1 MWKRLKPCE
10 KDDLLKLAEHLKLS
24 VTRQT
29 KKAEIRNVVCE
40 ALVKEGVLL
49 RAEMIQER
57 EGDRKEM
64 SDHEFELEM
73 KKLELMREREE
84 REFKLRE
91 MEIER
96 EIRLAEVKNLS
107 HRKESET
114 EVVRNIK
121 LVPKFNEKDVEK
133 FFLHFEK
140 VAENMG
146 WSKAIWPML
155 LQSVLTGKAQE
166 VYSALSI
173 EQSGD
178 YDVVKSTVLQA
189 YELVP
194 EAYRQRFRNKRKE
207 VDQTH
212 VEFAREKETLFD
224 RWCSSNEVGSDF
236 DKLRELMLLEE
247 FKDSV
252 RKEVKIHLDEQK
264 VASLRQA
271 AKMAD
276 DYELTHKQSFVR
288 NPGYAYNRGYQDNK
302 VYNPSQGKGCN
313 PGRENRDQKGSD
325 VSAKAA
331 KKVEQKEGLEQ
342 KFFRVPTCYHCKKK
356 GHVMSDCWFL
366 KKQGETKRSAV
377 NLVSC
382 KAPLQMESLVKG
394 VEGSQVKRD
403 PKGCFDSFMSCGSVS
418 VKEQGEKKPIV
429 ILRDTGA
436 SQTLLSADVLPM
448 GQESSEK
455 AHVLV
460 RGVEGDYKPV
470 PLYEIYLE
478 SDLVTGPVSVAVVNQ
493 IPVEGVKMLLGNDL
507 AGDRVKANPHV
518 ISEPSTL
525 DDTEFQRQENP
536 EIYHACVVTRSMAM
550 KEKQEE
556 EKEANEIE
564 LADTFLSKV
573 EDCGENAIQV
583 SERSNEER
591 KSEESDKELEGKEY
605 LPL

>member
-1 MWKRLKPCE
+1 M
-10 KDDLLKLAEHLKLS
+10 
-24 VTRQT
+24 
-29 KKAEIRNVVCE
+29 CE

-91 MEIER
+91 MEIEK

-146 WSKAIWPML
+146 WSKAIWSML

-224 RWCSSNEVGSDF
+224 TC
-236 DKLRELMLLEE
+236 
-247 FKDSV
+247 
-252 RKEVKIHLDEQK
+252 
-264 VASLRQA
+264 
-271 AKMAD
+271 
-276 DYELTHKQSFVR
+276 
-288 NPGYAYNRGYQDNK
+288 
-302 VYNPSQGKGCN
+302 
-313 PGRENRDQKGSD
+313 
-325 VSAKAA
+325 
-331 KKVEQKEGLEQ
+331 VE
-342 KFFRVPTCYHCKKK
+342 
-356 GHVMSDCWFL
+356 
-366 KKQGETKRSAV
+366 
-377 NLVSC
+377 
-382 KAPLQMESLVKG
+382 
-394 VEGSQVKRD
+394 
-403 PKGCFDSFMSCGSVS
+403 
-418 VKEQGEKKPIV
+418 
-429 ILRDTGA
+429 
-436 SQTLLSADVLPM
+436 
-448 GQESSEK
+448 
-455 AHVLV
+455 
-460 RGVEGDYKPV
+460 
-470 PLYEIYLE
+470 
-478 SDLVTGPVSVAVVNQ
+478 
-493 IPVEGVKMLLGNDL
+493 
-507 AGDRVKANPHV
+507 
-518 ISEPSTL
+518 
-525 DDTEFQRQENP
+525 
-536 EIYHACVVTRSMAM
+536 
-550 KEKQEE
+550 
-556 EKEANEIE
+556 
-564 LADTFLSKV
+564 
-573 EDCGENAIQV
+573 
-583 SERSNEER
+583 
-591 KSEESDKELEGKEY
+591 
-605 LPL
+605 